1 MNLKETIRK
10 VLREEISEAYYKPTE
25 KIDNLINGWLDKLFL
40 GSTMYYDK
48 LYEYR
53 HDFVWCNN
61 GLEIAHIIMY
71 LDNNENVYSDKRP
84 ATERKFKKGDLMI
97 PKSIIDDLTL
107 FVPIRRNYLKYKIE
121 EWFEDNLFQGI
132 NEKLSRND
140 MHIDEIIEHPK
151 NAQVC
156 VPPVEKPE
164 DVTQDEMIE
173 FVYNTTAYRKD
184 ELIQRAKEEPSWIE
198 NLYLRKLR
206 DEKIEELRN

>member
-1 MNLKETIRK
+1 MNLRETIRK

-25 KIDNLINGWLDKLFL
+25 KIDNLINGWLDELFL

-71 LDNNENVYSDKRP
+71 LDNNENVYRDKRP

-151 NAQVC
+151 KTQVC

-184 ELIQRAKEEPSWIE
+184 ELIQRAKEEPWWIE

>member
-1 MNLKETIRK
+1 MNLRETIRK

-25 KIDNLINGWLDKLFL
+25 KIDNLINGWLDELFL

-71 LDNNENVYSDKRP
+71 LDNNENVYRDKRP

-184 ELIQRAKEEPSWIE
+184 ELIQRAKEEPGWIE